1 MEMVESDLDY
11 FVSFLLSDEAYRVP
25 PDRTSRRQKAN
36 MEGFGCPGAPVAGSH
51 SGIGS
56 SPASV
61 CMHERP
67 DSYRWRQ
74 RN

>member
-36 MEGFGCPGAPVAGSH
+36 MEGFGCPGAPVG
-51 SGIGS
+51 GVTFGNRIFS
-56 SPASV
+56 SV
-61 CMHERP
+61 GMHA
-67 DSYRWRQ
+67 
-74 RN
+74 